1 MNGISYNLTRNS
13 ITVVWG
19 DTFNTR
25 IIPNTSQIYGTVV
38 DAARRQDVEA
48 LETALKPTPVK
59 TVVDFDGVSKDAS
72 GRIMYRGKVL
82 DNALTRIIN
91 EMQDEGYD
99 ATPFINF
106 LDRLMKNPSSRSV
119 EQLYNFLSHGNF
131 PITPDGFFLGYKGVR
146 DDYKDVHSGKFL
158 NTVGSVHSV
167 PRNEVDDDPSRGCS
181 YGFHV
186 GTQDYARG
194 WGTRMMIVKVD
205 PANCVSV
212 PHDCSHQKLRC
223 CEYEVVAEFTE
234 GKNDRNFAEA
244 PVYSEKAEKVA
255 PDQGIDAPATDAEIG
270 NAVNYVF
277 NLVNRPRR
285 NKKKMTAVNYID
297 LVAQNGVS
305 SKAVNAALDQG
316 YLTYDDGINSLVVTP
331 FGERTYR

>member
-19 DTFNTR
+19 DTYTTR
-25 IIPNTSQIYGTVV
+25 TIANTSPIYGTVV
-38 DAARRQDVEA
+38 DAARRQDIDA

-59 TVVDFDGVSKDAS
+59 QVSDFEGVSKDS
-72 GRIMYRGKVL
+72 DGRIVYRGKVL

-91 EMQDEGYD
+91 EMQTEGYD

-106 LDRLMKNPSSRSV
+106 LNRLMKNPSSRSV

-131 PITPDGFFLGYKGVR
+131 PITPDGYFLGYKGVR
-146 DDYKDVHSGKFL
+146 SDYKDVHSGRFL

-167 PRNEVDDDPSRGCS
+167 PRNEVDDDPSKGCS

-186 GTQDYARG
+186 GTQDYARN
-194 WGTRMMIVKVD
+194 WGERMMIVKVD

-212 PHDCSHQKLRC
+212 PHDCGHQKLRC
-223 CEYEVVAEFTE
+223 CEYEVVSEFTE
-234 GKNDRNFAEA
+234 NKYTNFAQA
-244 PVYSEKAEKVA
+244 PVYTEKAEKVDPKHA
-255 PDQGIDAPATDAEIG
+255 PDAPATMTEIS
-270 NAVNYVF
+270 AVLTYV
-277 NLVNRPRR
+277 NNNVNRPRR
-285 NKKKMTAVNYID
+285 NKKKMTPVNYID
-297 LVAQNGVS
+297 LVTQPEVT

-316 YLTYDDGINSLVVTP
+316 YLAYDDGINSLVVTP
-331 FGERTYR
+331 FGEKHV